1 MDPIK
6 QLGWSDWLF
15 VLLSWLT
22 TWWLTFIV
30 IELGNPGSAIG
41 FDVMPVTAGATA
53 IPVAWRALRV
63 RERVETAIRGLD
75 DGAGISVPD
84 DESLRD
90 FRNDVQ
96 ATVLFWTNRMGFG
109 IASVMLTG
117 YLYAYHS
124 GGLTAG
130 RLGLANQLLTV
141 ILGIVMCGA
150 GFVIGAVV
158 GPMVGYGQLHRF
170 MARHKV
176 TLSGLATPEARAAMR
191 GLEGVYGFAVLL
203 TMMLCQWF
211 GGWLFLWHI
220 GVDPKN
226 YADLW
231 SGLFTVLWVIS
242 FTLYLVTALV
252 PLRAFQR
259 WLEPLYGGL
268 EGRNALDQQLVEAER
283 DRNVLLRAVEAGNW
297 RRRGELADIE
307 RFIQDISER
316 RFRSVLLRRELLYGF
331 GIWNVASVIGPW
343 LLQTM
348 R

>member
-1 MDPIK
+1 
-6 QLGWSDWLF
+6 LF
-15 VLLSWLT
+15 VFLSWLT
-22 TWWLTFIV
+22 TWYFTFIV
-30 IELGNPGSAIG
+30 IELRNPGSYTG
-41 FDVMPVTAGATA
+41 FDLMPVTAGVTA

-75 DGAGISVPD
+75 DGAGISAPD
-84 DESLRD
+84 DESLRN

-96 ATVLFWTNRMGFG
+96 ATVRRCTNGMGFG
-109 IASVMLTG
+109 IAVVLLIG

-130 RLGLANQLLTV
+130 KFGLANQLLTP
-141 ILGIVMCGA
+141 ILGIVMPGS
-150 GFVIGAVV
+150 GFVMGAVV
-158 GPMVGYGQLHRF
+158 GPMVGYGQLHRV
-170 MARHKV
+170 MGRHRV
-176 TLSGLATPEARAAMR
+176 TLSGLSTPEARAAMR

-220 GVDPKN
+220 GVDLKN
-226 YADLW
+226 YRELW
-231 SGLFTVLWVIS
+231 SGLFTVLWAIS
-242 FTLYLVTALV
+242 FALYLITALV

-283 DRNVLLRAVEAGNW
+283 DRNVLLRVVEAGDW
-297 RRRGELADIE
+297 RRRGELADLE

-316 RFRSVLLRRELLYGF
+316 RFRSVLLRREVLYGF
-331 GIWNVASVIGPW
+331 GIWNVASVVGPW
-343 LLQTM
+343 LLQTV